1 MWEDNNISIK
11 EKFMYND
18 SIYKKLRKKENI
30 KKLKKLLFSFALF
43 IISIIPILLLFMSDD
58 NTNIPITYI
67 LIITAVLVTIPI
79 LCFLLL
85 SYHAIM
91 FITQLSDKELF
102 FDRCYVITD
111 ENEFLSLKFANSY
124 LMLKSDV
131 VNNGVLDDLVR
142 YLILKNSIEKEYEK
156 VKSVEKSAALDDLI
170 SCLKIVNVYSVKD
183 DYDCIEVLCD
193 CIELTTNKV
202 LKKKKVYV
210 YKCFDNFDRMKLF
223 LEEMITKTKNEIEE
237 PEVKKAGLIEINSI
251 FKNKYSFLEPLV
263 LAFVGGLLNFSKDHE
278 ISIQSIFFFLV
289 IGISFLI
296 IDFYEMLKY
305 KKRFETPDLHFTL
318 EKRVRNDKISLCI
331 YGIIVIIYLVF
342 ISDNIIL
349 DISII
354 VICISFFFLVYKQ
367 FEKAFE
373 QNR

>member
-43 IISIIPILLLFMSDD
+43 IISIIPILLLFMSDN

-67 LIITAVLVTIPI
+67 LIITTVLGTISI

-91 FITQLSDKELF
+91 FIIQLSDKELF

-124 LMLKSDV
+124 LMLQSDV

-202 LKKKKVYV
+202 LKKKKVHV

>member
-67 LIITAVLVTIPI
+67 LIITTVLGTISI

-91 FITQLSDKELF
+91 FIIQLSDKELF

-124 LMLKSDV
+124 LMLQSDV

-202 LKKKKVYV
+202 LKKKKVHV

-354 VICISFFFLVYKQ
+354 AICISFFFLVYKQ